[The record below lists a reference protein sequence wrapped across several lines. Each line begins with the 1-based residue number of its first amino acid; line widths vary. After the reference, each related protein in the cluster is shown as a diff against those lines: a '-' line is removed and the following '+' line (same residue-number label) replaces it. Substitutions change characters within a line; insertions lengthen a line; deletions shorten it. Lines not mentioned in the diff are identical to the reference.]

1 MSKTAQSIVVT
12 MGEPAGIGAEIT
24 LGAWLRLRET
34 DCAFYLLHDPT
45 HVSELA
51 QTLSLRVPVKVI
63 SHAREARG
71 AFRDALPVMP
81 VHLPAPI
88 RMGQLDSRNAAAVID
103 AIRLAVE
110 LTTTGQASA
119 LVTNP
124 IQKSVLYES
133 GFPFPGHTEFLEELS
148 GAGYRATMMLASDEL
163 KVVPVSIHEA
173 LAAAVSGLS
182 TQKIVDVAQAAASG
196 LSGDFGIPNPRLAI
210 AGLNPHAGEGG
221 SMGREEIETIA
232 PAIEILKREG
242 IDASGP
248 YPPDTM
254 FTPRARQTYDAA
266 ICMYH
271 DQALI
276 PLKTLDV
283 DGGVNITLG
292 LPFVRTSPDH
302 GTALDIAGRG
312 IADPGSLISAIRMAA
327 SIAKHRSRGSGCA
340 DASDALQSRS

>member
-1 MSKTAQSIVVT
+1 MIEATQSIVVS

-24 LGAWLRLRET
+24 LGAWLRLRDT
-34 DCAFYLLHDPT
+34 DCAFYLLHDPV

-51 QTLSLRVPVKVI
+51 KALSLPVPVKVI
-63 SHAREARG
+63 SQPGEARG
-71 AFRDALPVMP
+71 AFGHALPVMP
-81 VHLPAPI
+81 VFLPARI
-88 RMGQLDSRNAAAVID
+88 RMGQPDSRNAAAVIN
-103 AIRLAVE
+103 AIRLAVN
-110 LTTTGQASA
+110 LTATGQASA

-124 IQKSVLYES
+124 IQKAVLYES

-148 GAGYRATMMLASDEL
+148 GAGHRATMMLASEEL

-182 TQKIVDVAQAAASG
+182 KQRIVDVARATALG
-196 LSGDFGIPNPRLAI
+196 LRQDFGIPNPRLAI

-232 PAIEILKREG
+232 PAIEILKQEG

-254 FTPRARQTYDAA
+254 FTPRARQTYDVA

-283 DGGVNITLG
+283 DGGVNITMG

-312 IADPGSLISAIRMAA
+312 VADPGSLASAIRMAA
-327 SIAKHRSRGSGCA
+327 TISQHRSLPQGVHA
-340 DASDALQSRS
+340 

>member
-1 MSKTAQSIVVT
+1 MSEAKQSIVVT
-12 MGEPAGIGAEIT
+12 MGEPAGIGAEIA

-34 DCAFYLLHDPT
+34 DCAFYLLHDPV

-51 QTLSLRVPVKVI
+51 QALSLRVPIKVI
-63 SHAREARG
+63 SHPSEAREAFSG
-71 AFRDALPVMP
+71 ALPVMP

-88 RMGQLDSRNAAAVID
+88 RLGQPDSRNAASVTD

-110 LTTTGQASA
+110 LTVTGQATA

-148 GAGYRATMMLASDEL
+148 GAGYRATMMLASEEL

-182 TQKIVDVAQAAASG
+182 TQKIVNVALATASG
-196 LSGDFGIPNPRLAI
+196 LSADFGIPNPRLAI
-210 AGLNPHAGEGG
+210 TGLNPHAGEGG
-221 SMGREEIETIA
+221 SMGREEIDTIA

-242 IDASGP
+242 IEASGP

-327 SIAKHRSRGSGCA
+327 SIAEHRA
-340 DASDALQSRS
+340 RSKKGMHA